1 MPPKYTSVTDML
13 AKLKL
18 APAKKSPAKKSPAKK
33 SPAKKSPAKKSPAAL
48 SRPVFIDAAR
58 QRYLQTEVKRGKSRS
73 QAMAEYDVIERDELA
88 RRRALHNRDS
98 ERFVRES
105 LAAGIPL
112 KQAIENYMM
121 RQNYE
126 EGGEFAYQAGVPMHF
141 RRPRH
146 H

>member
-18 APAKKSPAKKSPAKK
+18 APAKK

-58 QRYLQTEVKRGKSRS
+58 QRYLQTEVKRGRSRS

-105 LAAGIPL
+105 LAAGVPL
-112 KQAIENYMM
+112 KQVIENYMM